1 MAAIGKIFTVGKKKL
16 NHGDGHEKLARF
28 GSASSGASSI
38 QGWKSGFEE
47 ISQESHLLWV
57 RTTIPSESQKTGT
70 ERMAAV
76 ECFLKPFNC
85 RHSVSSL
92 PILVPFE
99 PTDSELWVLQIYFM
113 QIMQIMQTLPIMQLR
128 GHNYRKSCVFIHE
141 CDHCVLN
148 IRAIF
153 MCDSSF

>member
-1 MAAIGKIFTVGKKKL
+1 MAAVRKIFTVAQKKL

-47 ISQESHLLWV
+47 ISLESHLLWV

-113 QIMQIMQTLPIMQLR
+113 QIWKLCKLYP
-128 GHNYRKSCVFIHE
+128 
-141 CDHCVLN
+141 
-148 IRAIF
+148 
-153 MCDSSF
+153 